1 MNYTTINGVV
11 YRVLPI
17 TTTRGQLKT
26 SSVWNTSKTKVRPCK
41 NTKVLLSYTTRK
53 KMLGNVPYGK
63 EVVPRYT

>member
-26 SSVWNTSKTKVRPCK
+26 SGVWNVGRGVKPCK
-41 NTKVLLSYTTRK
+41 DTKVLLSYTIRK
-53 KMLGNVPYGK
+53 RMLANVPYGK
-63 EVVPRYT
+63 EPVPRYS